1 MLAFSFVSWLSWA
14 AKIHSISSSK
24 YSVFWCRQKSFV
36 IPWREKHKM
45 TFCLIYA
52 CNNVLSHPPEALF
65 FSTLWTNIEFKT
77 INMILLVRFHKCKTY
92 INVGYCASVYSIL
105 AKTLKMTKI
114 SGRILFPLSWMD
126 SNKKVSEYPFA
137 FGAMVWYFMS
147 LFVCLL
153 QFTHL

>member
-1 MLAFSFVSWLSWA
+1 MQNSPQKFKFITCYRLTLLVKLEILIFLFVTRLSWA

-77 INMILLVRFHKCKTY
+77 INMILLVRFHKWNVHQCWILC
-92 INVGYCASVYSIL
+92 INIFYSSKNLKNDKNCWKNSFSIIL
-105 AKTLKMTKI
+105 DGFK
-114 SGRILFPLSWMD
+114 
-126 SNKKVSEYPFA
+126 
-137 FGAMVWYFMS
+137 
-147 LFVCLL
+147 
-153 QFTHL
+153 

>member
-1 MLAFSFVSWLSWA
+1 MLAFSFVTWHSWA
-14 AKIHSISSSK
+14 AKIPSISSSK
-24 YSVFWCRQKSFV
+24 YSVFWCRQKNFV

-92 INVGYCASVYSIL
+92 INVGYCASIYIFYSSKNLKNDKNCWKNSFSIIL
-105 AKTLKMTKI
+105 DGFK
-114 SGRILFPLSWMD
+114 
-126 SNKKVSEYPFA
+126 
-137 FGAMVWYFMS
+137 
-147 LFVCLL
+147 
-153 QFTHL
+153 